1 MRLNEGTS
9 YRRVVAKRMAE
20 RQETMAEF
28 PGLDMEIGIL
38 CMGIPLLCLCYG
50 GNFDV
55 GVQWQVMN
63 GDADPGGKIAA
74 EIPAVYG
81 IRSGVVS
88 HRFEIDSDV
97 DEVVMGKPE
106 SL

>member
-1 MRLNEGTS
+1 
-9 YRRVVAKRMAE
+9 
-20 RQETMAEF
+20 
-28 PGLDMEIGIL
+28 
-38 CMGIPLLCLCYG
+38 
-50 GNFDV
+50 
-55 GVQWQVMN
+55 MN

-74 EIPAVYG
+74 KIPAVHR

-106 SL
+106 SM